1 MEFDSQ
7 KGAQIYT
14 PISLKIY
21 DWWVLNISN
30 TYAWQCRT
38 RSILLDHFQNF
49 MGGNHMDIGVG
60 TGFYLSHTSKK
71 PQNVTLL
78 DLNPNSLKSASE
90 RIAHQYAVRCIQ
102 HDVFMPLPAYLNSSL
117 DSVSMFYLLH
127 CLPGNMSTKKCVI
140 SNAASTLKVTGTLYG
155 ATILGSGVT
164 HNKFGSKLMSI
175 YNKKGIF
182 NNWQDSA
189 DGLRAALE
197 AYFREVDVRVC
208 GTVALFSAAG
218 KIE

>member
-7 KGAQIYT
+7 KGAQVYT
-14 PISLKIY
+14 PLSLKIY

-38 RSILLDHFQNF
+38 RPILLDHFQKF
-49 MGGNHMDIGVG
+49 MGENHMDIGVG

-71 PQNVTLL
+71 PQNFTLL
-78 DLNPNSLKSASE
+78 DLNPNSLKSTSE
-90 RIAHQYAVRCIQ
+90 RIVPQFTVRSIQ
-102 HDVFMPLPAYLNSSL
+102 HDVFMPLPADLNNSF

-127 CLPGNMSTKKCVI
+127 CLPGSMNTKEIVI
-140 SNAASTLKVTGTLYG
+140 SNAASALKADGTLYG

-164 HNKFGSKLMSI
+164 HNKFGTKLMCL

-189 DGLRAALE
+189 DGLRAALD
-197 AYFREVDVRVC
+197 AHFREVDVKVC
-208 GTVALFSAAG
+208 GTVALFSASG

>member
-1 MEFDSQ
+1 MNIDSK

-14 PISLKIY
+14 PLSLKIY

-38 RSILLDHFQNF
+38 RPILLDHFQKF
-49 MGGNHMDIGVG
+49 MGENHMDIGVG
-60 TGFYLSHTSKK
+60 TGFYLAHVSKK
-71 PQNVTLL
+71 PHNVTLL

-90 RIAHQYAVRCIQ
+90 RIAPQYTVRSIQ
-102 HDVFMPLPAYLNSSL
+102 HDVFIPLPADLNNSFN
-117 DSVSMFYLLH
+117 SVSMFYLLH
-127 CLPGNMSTKKCVI
+127 CLPGGMNSKESVI
-140 SNAASTLKVTGTLYG
+140 SNAASALKANGTLYG

-189 DGLRAALE
+189 DGLLAILDDH
-197 AYFREVDVRVC
+197 FREVDVKIC
-208 GTVALFSAAG
+208 GTVAIFSATG
-218 KIE
+218 KTE